1 MTNEHSQD
9 YEARGGALAHEPPK
23 GQHTFS
29 FTYDDTGAVVH
40 VTAPNGW
47 TMQRVVEE
55 AYRLLGETRQPDDRV
70 EFGGR
75 VLDAAHLEMKVKA
88 FVDAGLA
95 TDGKFHVVS
104 KPGGAISPSGGRR
117 RRQPGRHR
125 HRRPH
130 GSVQ

>member
-9 YEARGGALAHEPPK
+9 HETRGGAPAHEPPE
-23 GQHTFS
+23 GRHIFS
-29 FTYDDTGAVVH
+29 FTYDDTGAVVR

-47 TMQRVVEE
+47 TMERVVEE
-55 AYRLLGETRQPDDRV
+55 AYRLLGETRQPDDRI

-75 VLDAAHLEMKVKA
+75 VLDTAHLAMKVKA
-88 FVDAGLA
+88 FMDAGLA

-104 KPGGAISPSGGRR
+104 KPGGAVSPRGSGR
-117 RRQPGRHR
+117 RRQPGRYR
-125 HRRPH
+125 HCPPR